1 MRLTNLAW
9 LGLFLCA
16 ISLTAQ
22 SSALGQAPAAP
33 AAGAADAAIK
43 ERLAGFLKAYN
54 SRVAAN
60 LSEFFTDDATLVDVD
75 GGVVRGKGAIGAQ
88 FAEGFAVSSKYVLDS
103 TIDSIRYITPD
114 VAQIEGVSALTA
126 PNEAAIVTRFVTLV
140 VKKDNVWKLAE
151 IRDLASAPEDVLPA
165 DRLKELEWMIGD
177 WVDQKG
183 DLKIES
189 SVKWGENKAYI
200 TRTTTVAA
208 GEENSHSSL
217 MVLCF
222 DPQSDQIRSWLFDS
236 EGGRGEATWTR
247 TADDQWILRAAGS
260 LSNGLPNSATQI
272 VTIVGKDAI
281 KTSSIDRIIG
291 GEVAPDT
298 DEIMMVRKAPA
309 AGAAGVA
316 PVVVPGTPV
325 VKPAVPATPT
335 VKPQPK

>member
-1 MRLTNLAW
+1 
-9 LGLFLCA
+9 
-16 ISLTAQ
+16 
-22 SSALGQAPAAP
+22 
-33 AAGAADAAIK
+33 
-43 ERLAGFLKAYN
+43 
-54 SRVAAN
+54 
-60 LSEFFTDDATLVDVD
+60 
-75 GGVVRGKGAIGAQ
+75 
-88 FAEGFAVSSKYVLDS
+88 
-103 TIDSIRYITPD
+103 
-114 VAQIEGVSALTA
+114 
-126 PNEAAIVTRFVTLV
+126 
-140 VKKDNVWKLAE
+140 
-151 IRDLASAPEDVLPA
+151 
-165 DRLKELEWMIGD
+165 
-177 WVDQKG
+177 
-183 DLKIES
+183 
-189 SVKWGENKAYI
+189 
-200 TRTTTVAA
+200 
-208 GEENSHSSL
+208 